1 MPGSASRPE
10 MHPGW
15 AQLAQP
21 ENDTL
26 AWRRAACRDP
36 AACAPSEVER
46 GGLLKLLQSED
57 APCRLAVPPGT
68 RGALNAY
75 INSTTELAAA
85 VQAQL
90 RVTTDHFYA
99 AEPQLNVNYGG
110 RGASQQLW
118 WCGAKGWKVTQPN
131 RHMLKFMAS
140 NPGLAPPA
148 QAKRQRVEDDDATT
162 PDTEEQ
168 AIHDSDIGL
177 LPLMDEGTEMPQGGI
192 MPPLDDEE
200 LPRGGAAGFLP
211 PSSSSEDGVSTPQTD
226 DGLGSPETDVWSAEG
241 AGASVGDWAELDKEM
256 PPALRFPL
264 AELESSNEFPQ
275 MEEGATHERVKAPT
289 VHGGD
294 AAAKTAKAPE
304 PAPEPVRPTKPL
316 VYCL

>member
-1 MPGSASRPE
+1 
-10 MHPGW
+10 
-15 AQLAQP
+15 
-21 ENDTL
+21 
-26 AWRRAACRDP
+26 
-36 AACAPSEVER
+36 
-46 GGLLKLLQSED
+46 
-57 APCRLAVPPGT
+57 
-68 RGALNAY
+68 
-75 INSTTELAAA
+75 
-85 VQAQL
+85 
-90 RVTTDHFYA
+90 
-99 AEPQLNVNYGG
+99 
-110 RGASQQLW
+110 
-118 WCGAKGWKVTQPN
+118 
-131 RHMLKFMAS
+131 
-140 NPGLAPPA
+140 
-148 QAKRQRVEDDDATT
+148 
-162 PDTEEQ
+162 
-168 AIHDSDIGL
+168 
-177 LPLMDEGTEMPQGGI
+177 MDEGTEMPQGGI

-304 PAPEPVRPTKPL
+304 PAPEYIRPKRRRWKKLAKVPFDDRTAYRLSFSIPGSTIKVSETAPKPS
-316 VYCL
+316 